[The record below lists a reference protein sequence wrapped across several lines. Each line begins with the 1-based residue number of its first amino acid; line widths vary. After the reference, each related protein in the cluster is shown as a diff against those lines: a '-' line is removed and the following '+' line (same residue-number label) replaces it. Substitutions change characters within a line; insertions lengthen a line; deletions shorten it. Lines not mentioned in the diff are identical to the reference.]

1 MTWLRRAVF
10 VCLLAVDTALAVVIF
25 AERAVEDPNA
35 DIKQAWSLL
44 HDDTQPIPIVRSTA

>member
-1 MTWLRRAVF
+1 LTWLRRAVF